1 MQSLIDFLKWI
12 FNFFIYTSFGVFFVI
27 IFALLAV
34 LTLPVIWVCWFS
46 ELFGIKFIDLKN
58 INDNETEIDTTID
71 TNNIED
77 NNDNQTN

>member
-12 FNFFIYTSFGVFFVI
+12 FNFFIYIFGVFFVI

-34 LTLPVIWVCWFS
+34 LILPVLWGCWFY
-46 ELFGIKFIDLKN
+46 ELFGIKFIDIKN
-58 INDNETEIDTTID
+58 IKNDETEIDTTID

-77 NNDNQTN
+77 NNDN